1 MSLAAYFS
9 AEIGLQS
16 DLPTYSGGLGVLAG
30 DHLKAAAD
38 AGMNIIGVTL
48 LYRQGYFKQHL
59 DENGVQSETYP
70 QFDPA
75 SILED
80 TGTEITLPLDE
91 TTIHLRVWKKQIEG
105 VGGHKVE
112 ILFLGTSH
120 PKNSDEHKKLSWK
133 LYGGDDSTRIR
144 QEYILGIGGVRA
156 LQALGYWPLAGLHL
170 NEGHCAFALLEML
183 QQGWSRAEIKGKSLF
198 TTHTPVP
205 AGHDCFDWDEAR
217 HVLGDLLPGDAQ
229 DLAGADMLSMS
240 HLALSLCGRVNGVSK
255 INAKVAGKMF
265 SGTRIE
271 AITNGI
277 HHLTW
282 TCTSMASLYDRS
294 LPGWRENPKKLT
306 KASRISDKDLLAAR
320 SEARGAL
327 RELVRSEAGVDLNP
341 DALTIGFA
349 RRFAPYKRANLIFS
363 NIERL
368 VSICEGRVQFVFAGK
383 AHPNNEIG
391 KQIIKSI
398 FASAKDLR
406 DKVTVAFLPN
416 YSMDT
421 GLAMTSGVDVWL
433 NNPVRPLEASGTS
446 GMKAA
451 MNGVPNFSI
460 LDGWWPEAC
469 LHGVNGWAFG
479 DMQEER
485 DDDKDANALYY
496 TLEKEILPIWLG
508 GGASCADGGCG
519 SSGWTDVMRA
529 AIATSVRF
537 TAARM
542 VKEYKDIYSSFE

>member
-1 MSLAAYFS
+1 MSPVAYFS

-38 AGMNIIGVTL
+38 AGMDLVGITL
-48 LYRQGYFKQHL
+48 LYRQGYFQQHL
-59 DENGVQSETYP
+59 DADGAQNETYP
-70 QFDPA
+70 EFDPS
-75 SILED
+75 SILDD
-80 TGTEITLPLDE
+80 TGHEIQLPLDG
-91 TTIHLRVWKKQIEG
+91 TTIHLRVWKKQI
-105 VGGHKVE
+105 VGSGGNKVD
-112 ILFLGTSH
+112 IIFLGTSH
-120 PKNSDEHKKLSWK
+120 PKNSDDHKKLSWK

-144 QEYILGIGGVRA
+144 QEYILGVGGARA
-156 LQALGYWPLAGLHL
+156 LQALGYWPLTGLHL

-183 QQGWSRAEIKGKSLF
+183 RQGWSRDELAGKCLF

-205 AGHDCFDWDEAR
+205 AGHDRFQWDEAR
-217 HVLGDLLPGDAQ
+217 HVLGDLLPEDAR
-229 DLAGADMLSMS
+229 DLAGADNMSMS
-240 HLALSLCGRVNGVSK
+240 HLAVSLCGRVNGVSK
-255 INAKVAGKMF
+255 INARVAGEMF
-265 SGTRIE
+265 PGTRIE

-282 TCTSMASLYDRS
+282 TCPSMAALYDRL
-294 LPGWRENPKKLT
+294 LPGWRENPKKLK

-320 SEARGAL
+320 SEARASL
-327 RELVRSEAGVDLNP
+327 RELVYSSTGVDLSP
-341 DALTIGFA
+341 DLLTIGFA
-349 RRFAPYKRANLIFS
+349 RRFAPYKRANLIFR
-363 NIERL
+363 NIDRL
-368 VSICEGRVQFVFAGK
+368 ASICEGKAQFVFAGK
-383 AHPNNEIG
+383 AHPNNHIG
-391 KQIIKSI
+391 KEIIRSI
-398 FASAKDLR
+398 FTSAKTLR
-406 DKVTVAFLPN
+406 GKVTVAFLPN
-416 YSMDT
+416 YSMST
-421 GLAMTSGVDVWL
+421 GMAMTGGVDVWL

-479 DMQEER
+479 DMQDER

-508 GGASCADGGCG
+508 GGASCSDGGCG
-519 SSGWTDVMRA
+519 SSGWTDMMRA
-529 AIATSVRF
+529 SIATSARF

-542 VKEYKDIYSSFE
+542 VKEYEEIYASFG